1 MKKHFLL
8 IGILLSTI
16 ILSSCDKLTQFDI
29 EYEAEATIQSSSPVN
44 LPFNVITPEITS
56 NSTST
61 FESNNTRKDLVEE
74 ILLKQLDMEITSPS
88 NGDFSFVN
96 EIHIF
101 LKADGLEDIEIAY
114 IEDIPDNVGNKI
126 SLTTV
131 CKDFKEYIKKDQF
144 QISIDVV
151 TDEVIAQDHV
161 VKIYSVFGVDA
172 EILGV

>member
-1 MKKHFLL
+1 MKKHILL
-8 IGILLSTI
+8 VTILLSTI
-16 ILSSCDKLTQFDI
+16 FFSSCDKLTQFDI
-29 EYEAEATIQSSSPVN
+29 DYETEATIQSSSPIN
-44 LPFNVITPEITS
+44 LPFNIITPEITS

-96 EIHIF
+96 EIHIY
-101 LKADGLEDIEIAY
+101 LKADGLEDVEIAY

-126 SLTTV
+126 SLTPV

-144 QISIDVV
+144 QISIDVT
-151 TDEVIAQDHV
+151 TDEVITQDHV
-161 VKIYSVFGVDA
+161 VKIYTVFAVDA

>member
-1 MKKHFLL
+1 MKKHILL
-8 IGILLSTI
+8 VTILLSTI
-16 ILSSCDKLTQFDI
+16 FFSSCDKLTQFDI
-29 EYEAEATIQSSSPVN
+29 DYETEATIQSSSPIN
-44 LPFNVITPEITS
+44 LPFNIITPEITS

-96 EIHIF
+96 EIHIY
-101 LKADGLEDIEIAY
+101 LKADGLEDVEIAY
-114 IEDIPDNVGNKI
+114 IEDIPDNVGNEI
-126 SLTTV
+126 SLTPV

-144 QISIDVV
+144 QISIDVT
-151 TDEVIAQDHV
+151 TDEVITQDHV
-161 VKIYSVFGVDA
+161 VKIYTVFAVDA